1 MNTPLFQ
8 PLFQPLTLGNIRLP
22 NRIVMPPLTRARAAQ
37 PGNVPTAMNAAYYAE
52 RASAGLIIAEAT
64 DISAAAKGYSLTPG
78 IHTAEQIAGWRQVT
92 DAVHAAG
99 GHIFLQIW
107 HCGRMSHPDLHGGAR
122 TVGPSEV
129 AFPGQIWLAG
139 PDGKGGMVDCPVPR
153 ALDISEIPPIVADFR
168 QAALNAI
175 EAGFDG
181 VEIHAANSYLID
193 QFLRTTS
200 NRRDDAYGGSREKR
214 LRFLFEVVD
223 AVAGAIGAA
232 RTGVRLSP
240 RNRARGMDC
249 PDSLP
254 TALEAAARLHQRGV
268 AYLHFNEPEENP
280 PSAEAGAFHRDLRAA
295 FPGPVIVAGG
305 YTAARGAAV
314 IEQGHAD
321 LVAFGRPFIANP
333 DLPARL
339 AHGWPLNPPEP
350 ATFFG
355 GNAAGY
361 TTYPAYAGTAEEAPA

>member
-1 MNTPLFQ
+1 MTPSMFQ
-8 PLFQPLTLGNIRLP
+8 PFALGTLTLP

-37 PGNVPTAMNAAYYAE
+37 PGNVPTALNAAYYAE

-78 IHTAEQIAGWRQVT
+78 VHTAAQIAGWRTVT

-99 GHIFLQIW
+99 GRIFLQIW

-129 AFPGQIWLAG
+129 AFSGQIWLAG
-139 PDGKGGMVDCPVPR
+139 ADGMGGMVDCPVPR
-153 ALDISEIPPIVADFR
+153 ALDIGEIPPIVADFR

-193 QFLRTTS
+193 QFLRSTS
-200 NRRDDAYGGSREKR
+200 NRREDAYGGSRENR

-223 AVAGAIGAA
+223 AVTGAIGAA

-240 RNRARGMDC
+240 RNQARGMDC

-280 PSAEAGAFHRDLRAA
+280 PSPEADSFRRDLRAV

-305 YTAARGAAV
+305 YTAARAAAV
-314 IEQGHAD
+314 LEKGHAD

-350 ATFFG
+350 TTFFG
-355 GNAAGY
+355 GDATGY
-361 TTYPAYAGTAEEAPA
+361 TTYPAFTATTEESPA